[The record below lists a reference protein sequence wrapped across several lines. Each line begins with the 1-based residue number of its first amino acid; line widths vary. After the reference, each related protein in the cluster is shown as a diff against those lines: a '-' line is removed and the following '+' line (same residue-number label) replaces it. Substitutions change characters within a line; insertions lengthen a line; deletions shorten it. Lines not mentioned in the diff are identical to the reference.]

1 MYDNAIVIEVWNDI
15 SEGINHNA
23 YENSIRGGL
32 AQGVARPTR
41 NVEVVGSSPIKGPP
55 LFPWERNFTLIA

>member
-23 YENSIRGGL
+23 YENSIRGGV
-32 AQGVARPTR
+32 AQGVARLTR
-41 NVEVVGSSPIKGPP
+41 SVEVVS
-55 LFPWERNFTLIA
+55 